1 MHSFWCIQ
9 YDILITENIKEVFVM
24 KTTKSIS
31 ILLSVIMLF
40 TMCVGLCGCGEKEPF
55 SEEEELSSPIQTE
68 TGSSEN
74 TAGYI
79 EDYYST
85 SSQESPDMCS
95 NCQKFPVADSFSF
108 YCNNCKCLVC
118 NQLRK
123 SGGNYLYCSRHN
135 CAASGCKAMAVQNF
149 KYCVSHKCAEPYCN
163 QQVWSGSQYC
173 LTHK

>member
-1 MHSFWCIQ
+1 
-9 YDILITENIKEVFVM
+9 M
-24 KTTKSIS
+24 KTIKSIS

-40 TMCVGLCGCGEKEPF
+40 TMCFGLCGCGEKELF
-55 SEEEELSSPIQTE
+55 SEDEELSSPIQTDID
-68 TGSSEN
+68 SSEY
-74 TAGYI
+74 TSGYI
-79 EDYYST
+79 EDYDST
-85 SSQESPDMCS
+85 SSPESTDMCS

-149 KYCVSHKCAEPYCN
+149 KYCVSHKCAEPNCN
-163 QQVWSGSQYC
+163 QQTWSGSQYC
-173 LTHK
+173 VTHK